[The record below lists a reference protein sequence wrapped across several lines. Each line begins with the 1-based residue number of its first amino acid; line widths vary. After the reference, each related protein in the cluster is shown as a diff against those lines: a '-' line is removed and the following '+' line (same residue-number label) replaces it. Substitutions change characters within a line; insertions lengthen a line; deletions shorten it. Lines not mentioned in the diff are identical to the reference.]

1 MVNIAERQNRYSLYI
16 YILSA
21 ARACIIALCC
31 LINGAESSLN
41 EVTSRYDSREQQIFA
56 YGAQSACMI
65 SRFNEIIPF
74 DRPPPPSSR
83 GRGAPPPRTF
93 LRDSPGILLKG
104 KHLNQNVLI
113 ASPVAIPLFPL
124 GLRECSAAI
133 ARGRGWRE
141 NALLKTSPKT
151 PQKGETCPLIPV
163 ERNTGYVC
171 AHASLK
177 ISPPPLSSS
186 SLCHSFK
193 PPFLSFAPSTIR
205 PDSL

>member
-1 MVNIAERQNRYSLYI
+1 M
-16 YILSA
+16 
-21 ARACIIALCC
+21 CC

-56 YGAQSACMI
+56 FGAQSACMI

-74 DRPPPPSSR
+74 DRSSPPPS
-83 GRGAPPPRTF
+83 RGAPPPRTF
-93 LRDSPGILLKG
+93 LRDSPGILKG

-124 GLRECSAAI
+124 GVRECSAAI

-141 NALLKTSPKT
+141 NAFLKTSPKT
-151 PQKGETCPLIPV
+151 PQKGETWPLIPV

-177 ISPPPLSSS
+177 ISPPS
-186 SLCHSFK
+186 SLVLV
-193 PPFLSFAPSTIR
+193 PLPFL
-205 PDSL
+205 